1 MVVRD
6 NNVFCD
12 NCGKSLFKT
21 DKEGNGHIASQ
32 ARKLGFVLQHTLF
45 YGGTEFKVVC
55 DKECCRKWFAE
66 NVSKE
71 NWEKGNKRA
80 EKFKKD
86 LTSPKSIQALQKG
99 IEAIQKLANHPEQL
113 QILLQKIQGT
123 KNIIYYE

>member
-1 MVVRD
+1 MVIRD

-21 DKEGNGHIASQ
+21 NKENNGHIAFQ
-32 ARKLGFVLQHTLF
+32 ARKLGFVLKHTLF
-45 YGGTEFKVVC
+45 YGGAEFKIFC

-71 NWEKGNKRA
+71 NLEKGNKRA

-86 LTSPKSIQALQKG
+86 LTSQKSVQALQRG
-99 IEAIQKLANHPEQL
+99 IEAIHK
-113 QILLQKIQGT
+113 
-123 KNIIYYE
+123 

>member
-1 MVVRD
+1 MVVKN

-21 DKEGNGHIASQ
+21 NKEGNGHIASQ
-32 ARKLGFVLQHTLF
+32 ASKLGFCLKHTLF
-45 YGGTEFKVVC
+45 YGGTEFKIFC

-71 NWEKGNKRA
+71 DLENGNKRA

-99 IEAIQKLANHPEQL
+99 IEAIHKLAKHPEQL
-113 QILLQKIQGT
+113 QILLQKT
-123 KNIIYYE
+123 TRSENRNII

>member
-1 MVVRD
+1 MVVKN

-21 DKEGNGHIASQ
+21 NKEGNGHIASQ
-32 ARKLGFVLQHTLF
+32 ASKLGFCLKHTLF
-45 YGGTEFKVVC
+45 YGGTEFKIFC

-71 NWEKGNKRA
+71 DWKKENKRV

-86 LTSPKSIQALQKG
+86 LTSPKTIQALQKD
-99 IEAIQKLANHPEQL
+99 IEAIHKLA
-113 QILLQKIQGT
+113 KISRTITNIIT
-123 KNIIYYE
+123 KNTRNEKHNIL